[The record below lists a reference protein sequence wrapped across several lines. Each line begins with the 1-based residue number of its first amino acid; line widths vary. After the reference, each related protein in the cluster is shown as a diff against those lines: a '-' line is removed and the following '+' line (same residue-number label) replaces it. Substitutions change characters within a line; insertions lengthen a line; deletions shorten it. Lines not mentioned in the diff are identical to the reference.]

1 MTLEREAMLGITG
14 RAEKHFSKEKEAL
27 ICWKMET
34 RDLNR
39 AKNMRSVSESTT
51 QSYPQNPPEFGH

>member
-1 MTLEREAMLGITG
+1 MTLEREVMLGITG
-14 RAEKHFSKEKEAL
+14 RAEKHFSKEKEEL

-39 AKNMRSVSESTT
+39 A
-51 QSYPQNPPEFGH
+51 